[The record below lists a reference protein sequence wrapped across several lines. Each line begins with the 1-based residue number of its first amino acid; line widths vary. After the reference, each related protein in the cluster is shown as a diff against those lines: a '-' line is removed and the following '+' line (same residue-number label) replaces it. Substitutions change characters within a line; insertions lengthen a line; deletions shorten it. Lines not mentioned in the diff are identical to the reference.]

1 MNQKLVLFLRGC
13 FSFGV
18 LLIVWSMVSH
28 TGIFGRVEVD
38 RGRLLLPDPGTM
50 AVELWENIKTGYL
63 VYNIWVSLLRVM
75 KGFCLA
81 IAIGM
86 PIGILMGMSETI
98 RNFLHPVFRLFAPIP
113 GAAWVPLAI
122 LWFGLG
128 DGAAVFIITMGALSP
143 IITNTL
149 QGVLEVDEKLI
160 QVLRI
165 MDAGRWQ
172 IIKYCIVPSIIPYL
186 ISGFR
191 LGLGFAWRAVIAAEL
206 VGVPDGMGYVLSV
219 GRNTA
224 NTAITLIVI
233 LSLGVI
239 MMLMENLFFTPLE
252 CFTENWKSR
261 E

>member
-13 FSFGV
+13 FSFAV
-18 LLIVWSMVSH
+18 LLAVWYAASN
-28 TGIFGRVEVD
+28 TGIFGRVDVD

-50 AVELWENIKTGYL
+50 ALELWENVKTGYL
-63 VYNIWVSLLRVM
+63 LYNIWVSLLRVL

-81 IAIGM
+81 VVIGM
-86 PIGILMGMSETI
+86 PIGILMGMSVAV
-98 RNFLHPVFRLFAPIP
+98 RNFLHPIFRLFAPIP

-128 DGAAVFIITMGALSP
+128 DGAAIFIITMGALSP

-149 QGVLEVDEKLI
+149 QGVMEVDEKLI

-165 MDAGRWQ
+165 MDAGGWQ
-172 IIKYCIVPSIIPYL
+172 IIKYCIIPGIVPYL
-186 ISGFR
+186 VSGFR

-206 VGVPDGMGYVLSV
+206 VGVPNGMGYVLNI

-252 CFTENWKSR
+252 HFTENWKSK

>member
-1 MNQKLVLFLRGC
+1 
-13 FSFGV
+13 
-18 LLIVWSMVSH
+18 
-28 TGIFGRVEVD
+28 
-38 RGRLLLPDPGTM
+38 
-50 AVELWENIKTGYL
+50 
-63 VYNIWVSLLRVM
+63 
-75 KGFCLA
+75 
-81 IAIGM
+81 
-86 PIGILMGMSETI
+86 
-98 RNFLHPVFRLFAPIP
+98 
-113 GAAWVPLAI
+113 
-122 LWFGLG
+122 
-128 DGAAVFIITMGALSP
+128 
-143 IITNTL
+143 
-149 QGVLEVDEKLI
+149 
-160 QVLRI
+160 